1 MYTVY
6 WCLPYLLVWKALVG
20 VYWRNFRCYNNLSTG
35 QSDKMKVASAL
46 CLGYTNVIP
55 WPTFKH
61 THKWYIFWH
70 LYIQLKIWQIHFQ
83 SDLSATLQYFKW
95 INTNSFKQTNNT
107 TWNIENL
114 DYHRL
119 WVQLFAWQ
127 LCLNIILHHRL
138 KSHQIKPMDLGDLI
152 DVCLLCLL
160 NGRTGQNSPTCH
172 GDFFREIQ
180 TNFSWVEGRSL
191 VAESARISHMSRC
204 RPFRKHSLSTEKKM
218 GLGESGL

>member
-1 MYTVY
+1 MYTLGHAQTQPQRFMKVNRVPLIETNRLFTHSCRVFATPNVSVY

-20 VYWRNFRCYNNLSTG
+20 VYWRNFRCYNYLSTG
-35 QSDKMKVASAL
+35 QSDKMEVAYAL

-70 LYIQLKIWQIHFQ
+70 VIQLNVWQIPFQ
-83 SDLSATLQYFKW
+83 SDLSATLQYFKS
-95 INTNSFKQTNNT
+95 INANSFKQTNNTT

-127 LCLNIILHHRL
+127 LCLNIILHHLL

-160 NGRTGQNSPTCH
+160 NGRI
-172 GDFFREIQ
+172 E
-180 TNFSWVEGRSL
+180 
-191 VAESARISHMSRC
+191 
-204 RPFRKHSLSTEKKM
+204 LSNVPWW
-218 GLGESGL
+218 LL